1 MTMLAMARGSEERR
15 DKAEDEA
22 EGETEANG
30 EVDVVGVEEAAPVD
44 LTRRLG
50 LTRPPDRPAIAFS
63 VENILDPTKF
73 TGRSEVPLRYDEQYW
88 RPHYDRDDSD
98 SVKDHL
104 QHSDIEADE
113 VETDDQTSNLD
124 DDILTQS
131 DLDENGDPKSPT
143 SSSSKK
149 GKGGSSRDSKGG
161 TKPRRARTAF
171 TYEQLVSLENKFK
184 TTRYLSVCE
193 RLNLALSLSLTE
205 TQVKI
210 WFQNRRTKWKKQNP
224 GMDVNSPTV
233 PPPSAAGFPSGPY
246 PGGLLY
252 SHGVPYPF
260 SGPGPYAPYFHHL
273 AANHHHS
280 HGSLGHSHT

>member
-1 MTMLAMARGSEERR
+1 
-15 DKAEDEA
+15 
-22 EGETEANG
+22 
-30 EVDVVGVEEAAPVD
+30 
-44 LTRRLG
+44 
-50 LTRPPDRPAIAFS
+50 
-63 VENILDPTKF
+63 
-73 TGRSEVPLRYDEQYW
+73 
-88 RPHYDRDDSD
+88 
-98 SVKDHL
+98 KDHL

-149 GKGGSSRDSKGG
+149 GKSSSSRDSKGG

-233 PPPSAAGFPSGPY
+233 PPPSAGGFPSGPY

-260 SGPGPYAPYFHHL
+260 TGPGPYAPYFHHL